1 MFSIYGVNGQLFRG
15 RLEEVMRAPGV
26 LRVRGA
32 RAVTRDG
39 VEFGAEYNIAP
50 AANAPAADLALGA
63 YQAAQHEDLERGP
76 LYHAAQ
82 IMARKVIVLAAADKV
97 DLAWRVL
104 LENRIHQAPVLDAG
118 QRLVG
123 IVSERDLLTTLN
135 VEKGTVRDVLARQ
148 VGDVMTSPVVSADP
162 ETDIRRIARIMLE
175 RDVDGVP
182 IVDEQQVLTGFVSR
196 SDILGAVVTNP
207 PLSLWR

>member
-15 RLEEVMRAPGV
+15 SLEEVMRAPGV

-32 RAVTRDG
+32 RAVARDG
-39 VEFGAEYNIAP
+39 VEFGVEPP
-50 AANAPAADLALGA
+50 AAGNPATDLAVGA

-76 LYHAAQ
+76 LYRALQ
-82 IMARKVIVLAAADKV
+82 IMARDVIVLAAADKV

-135 VEKGTVRDVLARQ
+135 VEKGMVRDVLARL

-182 IVDEQQVLTGFVSR
+182 IVDERQVLVGFVSR

>member
-1 MFSIYGVNGQLFRG
+1 MFSIYGVNGQIFRG

-32 RAVTRDG
+32 RAVSRDDL
-39 VEFGAEYNIAP
+39 EFSIATP
-50 AANAPAADLALGA
+50 AASTPANDLAVDA
-63 YQAAQHEDLERGP
+63 YQTAQYQDLERGP
-76 LYHAAQ
+76 LYRAAQ
-82 IMARKVIVLAAADKV
+82 IMARGVIVLASIDKV

-135 VEKGTVRDVLARQ
+135 VEQGKVRDVLARQ
-148 VGDVMTSPVVSADP
+148 VSDVMSSPVVSADP
-162 ETDIRRIARIMLE
+162 ATDIRRIARIMLE

-182 IVDEQQVLTGFVSR
+182 IVDEQQVLVGFVSR
-196 SDILGAVVTNP
+196 SDILAAVVTTP

>member
-1 MFSIYGVNGQLFRG
+1 MFSIYGVNGQIFRG

-32 RAVTRDG
+32 RAVSRDG
-39 VEFGAEYNIAP
+39 VEFGIAAP
-50 AANAPAADLALGA
+50 APSAPANDLAVNA
-63 YQAAQHEDLERGP
+63 YQSSQYKDLERGP
-76 LYHAAQ
+76 LYRAAQ
-82 IMARKVIVLAAADKV
+82 IMARGVIVLAAIDKV

-135 VEKGTVRDVLARQ
+135 VEQGKVRDVLARQ
-148 VGDVMTSPVVSADP
+148 VSDVMTSPVVSADP
-162 ETDIRRIARIMLE
+162 ATDIRRIARIMLE

-182 IVDEQQVLTGFVSR
+182 IVDAEQMLVGFVSR
-196 SDILGAVVTNP
+196 SDILAAVVTTP